1 MQQDLIGRLLERKPA
16 RRLGML
22 NGRANDI
29 KKHKWFEGLD
39 WEALEAR
46 KITPLRKPKEDSAKR
61 LKELTVSV
69 TAQPCTL
76 GLCITGPLI
85 CSESTGSGMHSMHS
99 RNLKCAIASA
109 SSSGCLTCFEQN
121 CSSGSQFIGR
131 LLMCP
136 ETMLS
141 MLHSQAV
148 LQTKQE
154 VYCRIT
160 RRSKSGSPKR
170 LQKSCKSVKWSL
182 LTFKLCVHVDHQRM
196 SQNI

>member
-46 KITPLRKPKEDSAKR
+46 KIAPLRKPKEDSAKR

-76 GLCITGPLI
+76 GLCNTGPLI
-85 CSESTGSGMHSMHS
+85 CSESTGSNMHSWHAFIAYTGVSEMCHRKSQLEWLSDLFLAELLLRESVS
-99 RNLKCAIASA
+99 RSFADAPRDDAQDVALRACAS
-109 SSSGCLTCFEQN
+109 
-121 CSSGSQFIGR
+121 
-131 LLMCP
+131 
-136 ETMLS
+136 
-141 MLHSQAV
+141 
-148 LQTKQE
+148 
-154 VYCRIT
+154 
-160 RRSKSGSPKR
+160 
-170 LQKSCKSVKWSL
+170 
-182 LTFKLCVHVDHQRM
+182 D
-196 SQNI
+196 